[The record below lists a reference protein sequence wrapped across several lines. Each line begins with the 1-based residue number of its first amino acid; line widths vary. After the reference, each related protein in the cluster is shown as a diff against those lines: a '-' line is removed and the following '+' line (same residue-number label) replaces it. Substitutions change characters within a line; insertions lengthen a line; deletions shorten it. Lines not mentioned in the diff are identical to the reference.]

1 MSKKNLTGSEKRKK
15 KRKWEE
21 DLIRSRWAIDK
32 FVLKN
37 VGSDENIDQLNENM
51 NNENHTSE
59 NETMEL
65 IIQVSL
71 LLCQMHPM
79 MKILTWVKNNQFP
92 H

>member
-1 MSKKNLTGSEKRKK
+1 MKKEKK

-59 NETMEL
+59 KRKKKEKMRGRFN
-65 IIQVSL
+65 
-71 LLCQMHPM
+71 
-79 MKILTWVKNNQFP
+79 
-92 H
+92 

>member
-1 MSKKNLTGSEKRKK
+1 MKKEKK

-51 NNENHTSE
+51 NRCVNYLCKKENHARE
-59 NETMEL
+59 
-65 IIQVSL
+65 
-71 LLCQMHPM
+71 M
-79 MKILTWVKNNQFP
+79 MCKNK
-92 H
+92 